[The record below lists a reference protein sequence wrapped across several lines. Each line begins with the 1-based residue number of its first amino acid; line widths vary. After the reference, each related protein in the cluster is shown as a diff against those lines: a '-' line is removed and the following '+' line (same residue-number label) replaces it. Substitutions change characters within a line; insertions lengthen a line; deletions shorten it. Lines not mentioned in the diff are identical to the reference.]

1 MRKPSPI
8 RRSILAC
15 LLALGASA
23 FAPVFGADFSSERII
38 VTAEGEGSD
47 VILIPGLACS
57 TRVWRELVRALP
69 GHRYHLVQVAGFAG
83 FARGQNAQG
92 PVTAPVADE
101 IARYIA
107 ANGLDKPAVVGHS
120 LGGTIG
126 MLLAVRHP
134 EAMSRLMVID
144 MPPFLGAMFGPPG
157 TTPTSITPMANSLLA
172 MMRTP
177 DPLAR
182 RLRTTANLERMIDTV
197 PMRALALDD
206 AMKSDP
212 DVVARAFHELVVT
225 DLRPELGK
233 IIVPTTVLY
242 VDSRA
247 AGMTESTV
255 DAGYKDAYAALP
267 DVALRRIPA
276 SAHFIMW
283 DQPLVFQSAVR
294 DFLIPA
300 KQPARP

>member
-1 MRKPSPI
+1 MRKSFPI
-8 RRSILAC
+8 RRRVLAC
-15 LLALGASA
+15 IVALAAGVVM
-23 FAPVFGADFSSERII
+23 PVCAADFSSQRIT
-38 VTAEGEGSD
+38 VSTEGAGSD

-57 TRVWRELVRALP
+57 TRVWRDMVRALP

-83 FARGQNAQG
+83 FASGQNADG
-92 PVTAPVADE
+92 PITAPVADE

-107 ANGLDKPAVVGHS
+107 ASSLDKPAVLGHS

-126 MLLAVRHP
+126 MLLAARHP
-134 EAMSRLMVID
+134 EALSRLMVID
-144 MPPFLGAMFGPPG
+144 MPPFLGALFGPPG
-157 TTPTSITPMANSLLA
+157 TTPESITPMANSLLS
-172 MMRTP
+172 MMRMP

-206 AMKSDP
+206 AMKSSQ
-212 DVVARAFHELVVT
+212 DVVARAFHELIVT

-233 IIVPTTVLY
+233 IVVPTTVLY

-247 AGMTESTV
+247 TGMTEKKV

-267 DVALRRIPA
+267 GVTLRRIPA

-283 DQPLVFQSAVR
+283 DQPLVFQAAVR
-294 DFLIPA
+294 DFLIQS
-300 KQPARP
+300 KQ